1 MSAALRNCKPFT
13 MYITFIAVSF
23 VLGAIYYMSN
33 QHKEKLHLMRFLV
46 HKLLGVVAF
55 SLLLLWLCHMKYDR
69 TAMALVLT
77 FFAVVAFVLIY
88 GTTQIMKQKK
98 Q

>member
-1 MSAALRNCKPFT
+1 MSVLKNCKPFT

-55 SLLLLWLCHMKYDR
+55 SLVLLFLCHMKYDR

-77 FFAVVAFVLIY
+77 FFAIVAFVLIY
-88 GTTQIMKQKK
+88 GTAQMMKQQK